1 MGGCNSG
8 MDVTRQPRVFWPV
21 PQKKHMPATV
31 TLAEKLTGSSGKL
44 TVLLNGQNIKSPS
57 TFPHQHLCHSQ
68 PSSETLCVQL
78 TLVNLQPTDQCV
90 KNECL
95 AMKGRL
101 VSHPPQSSG
110 TAVEE
115 GVELF

>member
-1 MGGCNSG
+1 
-8 MDVTRQPRVFWPV
+8 
-21 PQKKHMPATV
+21 MPATAA
-31 TLAEKLTGSSGKL
+31 LAEKLTGSSGKL
-44 TVLLNGQNIKSPS
+44 TVLLNGQNIQSPS

-68 PSSETLCVQL
+68 RSSETLCVQL

-90 KNECL
+90 KNECS

-115 GVELF
+115 GVEIF